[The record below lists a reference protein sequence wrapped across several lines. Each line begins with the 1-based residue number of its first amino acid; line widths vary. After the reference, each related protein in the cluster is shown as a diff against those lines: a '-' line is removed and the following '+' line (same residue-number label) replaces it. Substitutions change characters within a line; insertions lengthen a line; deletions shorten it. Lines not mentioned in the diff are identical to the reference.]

1 MLEIF
6 IVFIEIL
13 AAIISMIVIGGAIY
27 LISKGKFFKL
37 FYHNMMEWHIPSN
50 ELQEF
55 DGCNIQA
62 KCKICG
68 KSIMQDSQGNWF

>member
-1 MLEIF
+1 MNMLFTILEVMGIIF
-6 IVFIEIL
+6 TIIL
-13 AAIISMIVIGGAIY
+13 IGGAVY
-27 LISKGKFFKL
+27 FISRGKFLKL
-37 FYHNMMEWHIPSN
+37 FYHDIMEWHIPSN
-50 ELQEF
+50 EPSEF